1 MLLHCLSSFILLS
14 IAAKGT
20 VGIDPNNLTGVTE
33 GGSADD
39 GFSSLGIFSSH
50 TTLSP
55 SPSYTPMTVVSD
67 ATASYAH
74 RETTISEPSSLVL
87 TSTTQDGNTR
97 ETGTTTRP
105 PDPTDG
111 SGYSP
116 ATTDQHFTTSL
127 SDNSTIS
134 MTMNDKT
141 TLIPNTGPTI
151 NDMSS
156 MTNGVTTL
164 TTMVPTD
171 VTMTTIDP
179 TAAND
184 TSFSPTP
191 PALTVN
197 DSATTDDITSMTMN
211 DSATRIPTTGPTIS
225 DISSMTT
232 TGVTMLTTTGQT
244 DVTISMTTI
253 DQTANDTSL
262 SPTTPALTV
271 NDSATT
277 DDITSMTMN
286 DSATLIP
293 TTGPTISDISYMTT
307 TGVTM
312 LTTAGPTDVT
322 ISMTTIDQTANDT
335 SFSPT
340 TPALTVNDSATTDDI
355 TSMTMNDSATLIPT
369 TGPTISDISAMT
381 TTGVTMLTTT
391 GPTDVTISM
400 TTIDQTANDT
410 SFSPTTPALTVNH
423 SATTDYTTS
432 MTTDDNATLIP
443 TTGPTIN
450 ETSSMTTTGLTTLM
464 TTGSTNMT
472 VSITSIE
479 TTTDNTSFSP
489 TTPTPAVNDTT
500 STTAAETNHSAT
512 TAAWTNNPDSMTTV
526 NQEDTATPWMTTA
539 TPADNYTTTTGIF
552 NATTLT
558 TILTTTIPPE
568 ISVSVS
574 AATQLTT
581 VSSGPPS
588 LAPSTTEVT
597 GQTGTTSH
605 EATSHMTSTSP
616 DTTIIE
622 TSPLPTQG
630 PVLVC
635 PAEPCPLESVCL
647 NGTCQCLSGN
657 FLVDG
662 RCTRGQVFAGQLHL
676 SSLDFNSDMLNR
688 SSKAFQNTAGN
699 IATALAGAFSDQ
711 PAYIRSDVVQL
722 APGSVIATVNN
733 IFANMAASQESV
745 EQTIKEAIASS
756 SQGLLINA
764 TFNSTDLCGQAPL
777 PCDAVTAVCTNA
789 NGLVICSCKQ
799 GYVSTVYSNTS
810 CKACPSGQHAV
821 DNICK
826 TCAFGYGGLNCR
838 DSSLLAVV
846 VVSCVLGGIL
856 LIMIS
861 ALLAYCCW
869 RRCQGDPGR
878 RSSPYPTGELAKP
891 WPSDITPI
899 PRATATSTWD
909 TSSMEMTEGGS
920 TRVLVDGKNHTN
932 GVGFQLKQSR
942 WKKSGSYDL
951 NTDAMKT
958 FKSKN
963 PSRYSYLVEGHKNP
977 YFLPGDNKKN

>member
-1 MLLHCLSSFILLS
+1 MLLHCLTSFILLS
-14 IAAKGT
+14 VAVKGT
-20 VGIDPNNLTGVTE
+20 VGIDPDNFTATTE

-39 GFSSLGIFSSH
+39 SFSSLGQFSSN

-55 SPSYTPMTVVSD
+55 SPSYTPMTAVSD
-67 ATASYAH
+67 ATASYAD
-74 RETTISEPSSLVL
+74 RETTISEPSSPVL
-87 TSTTQDGNTR
+87 MSTTQDGNTR

-111 SGYSP
+111 SGYPP
-116 ATTDQHFTTSL
+116 ATTDQHFTTSPT
-127 SDNSTIS
+127 DDSTIS

-141 TLIPNTGPTI
+141 TLIPTTGPTI

-156 MTNGVTTL
+156 MTTGVTTL
-164 TTMVPTD
+164 TTMGPTD
-171 VTMTTIDP
+171 ATLTTIDP
-179 TAAND
+179 TTAND
-184 TSFSPTP
+184 TSFSPT

-197 DSATTDDITSMTMN
+197 DSATTDDKTSMTTN
-211 DSATRIPTTGPTIS
+211 DSATLIPTPGPTIS
-225 DISSMTT
+225 DISSMRT
-232 TGVTMLTTTGQT
+232 TGVTMLTGPT

-253 DQTANDTSL
+253 DQTTNDTSFR
-262 SPTTPALTV
+262 PTTPALTV

-277 DDITSMTMN
+277 DDITSMTTN

-293 TTGPTISDISYMTT
+293 TGPTISPISSMTT

-312 LTTAGPTDVT
+312 VTTTGPTDMT
-322 ISMTTIDQTANDT
+322 ISMTTIDQTANGT

-340 TPALTVNDSATTDDI
+340 TPALTVNDSATTDDT
-355 TSMTMNDSATLIPT
+355 TSMTTNDDATLIPT
-369 TGPTISDISAMT
+369 TGPTINDMSSMT
-381 TTGVTMLTTT
+381 TAGVTTLTTT
-391 GPTDVTISM
+391 GPTNM
-400 TTIDQTANDT
+400 TVSITSIETTADNT
-410 SFSPTTPALTVNH
+410 SFSPTTPALTVN
-423 SATTDYTTS
+423 
-432 MTTDDNATLIP
+432 
-443 TTGPTIN
+443 
-450 ETSSMTTTGLTTLM
+450 
-464 TTGSTNMT
+464 
-472 VSITSIE
+472 
-479 TTTDNTSFSP
+479 
-489 TTPTPAVNDTT
+489 DTT
-500 STTAAETNHSAT
+500 STTAAEMNNSAT
-512 TAAWTNNPDSMTTV
+512 TAAWTNNTDSMTTV
-526 NQEDTATPWMTTA
+526 NEEDTATTWMTTA
-539 TPADNYTTTTGIF
+539 TPADNYTTTTEIF

-558 TILTTTIPPE
+558 TILTPTIPPE

-588 LAPSTTEVT
+588 MTEVT
-597 GQTGTTSH
+597 SQTGTTSY
-605 EATSHMTSTSP
+605 EASSHMTSTSP
-616 DTTIIE
+616 NTTIIG

-647 NGTCQCLSGN
+647 NGTCQCLSGS

-745 EQTIKEAIASS
+745 EQTIKEVIASS

-764 TFNSTDLCGQAPL
+764 TFSSTDLCGQAPF
-777 PCDAVTAVCTNA
+777 PCDTVTAVCTSA

-810 CKACPSGQHAV
+810 CKACPSGQHGV

-856 LIMIS
+856 LILIS

-869 RRCQGDPGR
+869 RRCQGDPGSS
-878 RSSPYPTGELAKP
+878 SSPYPTGELAKP

-909 TSSMEMTEGGS
+909 TASMEMTEGGS

-932 GVGFQLKQSR
+932 GVGFQLKQAR

-977 YFLPGDNKKN
+977 YFLPGDNKKD